1 MPKPRAPLIIRTTVL
16 AELVGACPKTVA
28 RWARDAGMQLL
39 RVSLPGKPPEGPL
52 DMSTTDAAKLALL
65 MVGSKADAALAV
77 AIKRRGIQ
85 QTRGMGPRAALA
97 RPVQAPGVPE

>member
-1 MPKPRAPLIIRTTVL
+1 MRSPLIIRTTVL

-28 RWARDAGMQLL
+28 RWSRDAGLPLL

-52 DMSTTDAAKLALL
+52 YLSTTDAAKLALL
-65 MVGSKADAALAV
+65 MVGSRADAALAV
-77 AIKRRGIQ
+77 AIKRRGLA

-97 RPVQAPGVPE
+97 RPTEGTGVPE